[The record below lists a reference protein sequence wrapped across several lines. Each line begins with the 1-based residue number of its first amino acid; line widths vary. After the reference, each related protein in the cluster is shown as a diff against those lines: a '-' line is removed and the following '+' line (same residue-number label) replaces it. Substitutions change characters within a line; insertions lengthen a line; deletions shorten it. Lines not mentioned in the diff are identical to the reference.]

1 MDQRFTFD
9 RVADLYDA
17 VRPGYPAALFADVAA
32 IAGLGPED
40 RILEIGCGSG
50 QATQGLAGLAGPILA
65 LDPGAE
71 LVRLARQRLPDP
83 TRIAF
88 EVTTFEAATFAP
100 RAFRLAASGQA
111 WHWVDPGLA
120 FPKAAEALAPDGWI
134 AIFGHVP
141 MAPPSPLLEDFQA
154 VYDREAPGTWGP
166 TPESWYLPTGPV
178 VALID
183 GSGLFGPVV
192 RRGYAFTRTHTAQ
205 SFGELFGTIS
215 HYNAMAPGPR
225 AALLA
230 GLQDVITAHGGR
242 YAMAYETHLYMA
254 RVAA

>member
-1 MDQRFTFD
+1 MEQRFTFD

-17 VRPGYPAALFADVAA
+17 LRPGYPAALFADVAA

-71 LVRLARQRLPDP
+71 LIRLARQRLPDP
-83 TRIAF
+83 ARVAF
-88 EVTTFEAATFAP
+88 SVTTFEAATLEAH
-100 RAFRLAASGQA
+100 AFRLVASAQA
-111 WHWVDPGLA
+111 WHWVDPRLA
-120 FPKAAEALAPDGWI
+120 FPRAAEALAADGWI
-134 AIFGHVP
+134 AIFAHVP
-141 MAPPSPLLEDFQA
+141 MPPASPLLEDFQA

-166 TPESWYLPTGPV
+166 TPESHYLPTGPV
-178 VALID
+178 AALIE

-192 RRGYAFTRTHTAQ
+192 HRGYAFTRTHTAQ

-215 HYNAMAPGPR
+215 YYNAMPPGPR

-230 GLQDVITAHGGR
+230 GLQDVIVAHGDR

-254 RVAA
+254 QLKG